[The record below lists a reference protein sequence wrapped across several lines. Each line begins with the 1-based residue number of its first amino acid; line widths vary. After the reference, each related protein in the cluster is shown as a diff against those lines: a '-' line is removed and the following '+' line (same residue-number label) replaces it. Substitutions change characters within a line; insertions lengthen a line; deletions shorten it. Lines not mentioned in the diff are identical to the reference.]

1 MSSYP
6 SIAALKE
13 LQDKFKTKIQVV
25 KPSGFNTDWFEVD
38 FQIREKSFR
47 IHVDDEY
54 QDLRIGSEILN
65 LCLVLRSLEEL
76 QEATSFEHWCQATGV
91 NSELNTARSYFE
103 SSHQFL
109 NQIKDILGDIDS
121 QISDLDFSL
130 NAGAANF
137 LRVN

>member
-13 LQDKFKTKIQVV
+13 LQDKFKPKIQVV

-38 FQIREKSFR
+38 FQIQDKTFR

-54 QDLRIGSEILN
+54 QDLRIESEILN

-76 QEATSFEHWCQATGV
+76 QDATSFEHWCQSTGI
-91 NSELNTARSYFE
+91 NPELGIACSYYE
-103 SSHQFL
+103 TSHQVL
-109 NQIKDILGDIDS
+109 EEVKAILGDIDS
-121 QISDLDFSL
+121 QISDLEFSL